1 MDKRGDSVNMGSYMD
16 ERKIKILEAII
27 RDYIYTGEPVG
38 SRTIAKK
45 YELGVSS
52 ATIRNEMSDLEDMG
66 LIEQLHTSSG
76 RKPSDKGYRLYVDK
90 LIQLQQL
97 TTEEELKIKTELINK
112 ALFEVDKMVK
122 RATLLLSEL
131 TKLTCVVRT
140 PSLKNSHIKTIQL
153 LNIDSN
159 NVLAVIVTQDGIIN
173 NNVIRVNEPI
183 ENKSLQKISN
193 TLNLRL
199 NGLTI
204 QDINL
209 EVINELKTNL
219 SGFEGIFNGIISAL
233 YEALN
238 KSENSEI
245 YCQGASNIFN
255 YAEYKDFERARQF
268 LSLLDNK
275 ELIGQL
281 FNNVT
286 FSQNMPEI
294 SISIGE
300 ENFADDAKD
309 CSIVSAMYSLGDKPL
324 GTIGLIGPTRMQY
337 SKVISLL
344 NKCVKTLNENIKEIY
359 SDD

>member
-1 MDKRGDSVNMGSYMD
+1 MNYDMY

-27 RDYIYTGEPVG
+27 RDYINTGEPVG

-45 YELGVSS
+45 YDLGVSS

-90 LIQLQQL
+90 LIQPQKLTLQ
-97 TTEEELKIKTELINK
+97 EENKIKTELINE

-122 RATLLLSEL
+122 RANHLLSQL
-131 TKLTCVVRT
+131 TNLTCLVRT
-140 PSLKNSHIKTIQL
+140 PSMKNSSIKTIQL

-159 NVLAVIVTQDGIIN
+159 NILIVILTQDGIIN
-173 NNVIRVNEPI
+173 NAVVRVNDHI
-183 ENKSLQKISN
+183 DNDSLQKLSN
-193 TLNLRL
+193 FLNCKLS
-199 NGLTI
+199 NLTI

-209 EVINELKTNL
+209 EVINDLKNEMV
-219 SGFEGIFNGIISAL
+219 GFESIFDGIIPAL

-238 KSENSEI
+238 KEDNSEI

-255 YAEYKDFERARQF
+255 YAEYKDVERAQQF
-268 LSLLDNK
+268 LALLDDK
-275 ELIGQL
+275 ESINSL
-281 FNNVT
+281 FNNSS
-286 FSQNMPEI
+286 FSQKIPEI

-300 ENFADDAKD
+300 ENFVQDAKK
-309 CSIVSAMYSLGDKPL
+309 CSIISSFYSLDGKPL
-324 GTIGLIGPTRMQY
+324 GTIGVIGPTRMQY

-344 NKCVKTLNENIKEIY
+344 AECVKMLNKNIRQIY